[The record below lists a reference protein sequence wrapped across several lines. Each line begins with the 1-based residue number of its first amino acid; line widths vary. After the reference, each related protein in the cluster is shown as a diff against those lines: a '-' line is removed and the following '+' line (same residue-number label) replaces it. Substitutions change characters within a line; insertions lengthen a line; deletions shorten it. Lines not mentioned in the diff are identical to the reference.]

1 MKRFL
6 ILLILAANV
15 QVVFG
20 QTIAEWT
27 EQDKT
32 QIEYLLQQIAAQKVY
47 LDYLEKGYGIA
58 QTGLHTIRD
67 LKKGDFNL
75 HGDYFNSLKE
85 VNPSIKSAAKV
96 DDIILFQLRIIKEA
110 KTTIQKVRQTGQFTD
125 KEITY
130 LKNVFDHLLE
140 ECVKDIEELITVV
153 TSDELESDSYR
164 MKDDERI
171 KRIDKLYDDML
182 DKFGFCDSFSKQA
195 SVLVIQRKD
204 DQYEV
209 KRSKR
214 LFGLD

>member
-1 MKRFL
+1 MKRYL
-6 ILLILAANV
+6 ILLILAVNV

-20 QTIAEWT
+20 QTTEEWT

-58 QTGLHTIRD
+58 QTGLRTIKD
-67 LKKGDFNL
+67 IKKGDFNL

-85 VNPSIKSAAKV
+85 VNPEIKSLAKV
-96 DDIILFQLRIIKEA
+96 GDIIFLQLQIIKET
-110 KTTIQKVRQTGQFTD
+110 KTTIQKVRQSGQFTD

-140 ECVKDIEELITVV
+140 DCVRKIEELVTVIT
-153 TSDELESDSYR
+153 SGELE

-171 KRIDKLYDDML
+171 KRIDMLYDDMQ
-182 DKFGFCDSFSKQA
+182 DKFGFCNSFSKQA
-195 SVLVIQRKD
+195 SVLVIQRKG

-209 KRSKR
+209 KRSKK
-214 LFGLD
+214 LLGLD